1 MPRLPVARATATT
14 VMLDGRDVLA
24 FGGCNYLGMAH
35 HPAVL
40 QAAADA
46 IPVFGLSTS
55 ASRETTGNTLA
66 HDELESALASM
77 LGCGSVIVT
86 PDGYTA
92 NIAATEALSQEYRV
106 ALIDARAHRSIH
118 EAAGGAGMRIV
129 EYDHRAPASAAA
141 RAKEHAGEKIALFT
155 DGVFATDGSIAPLPQ
170 LIDAMPESATV
181 VVDDCHGL
189 GVLGPGG
196 RGTIAHFGLTPPSPP
211 PSPTRSPRLVV
222 TSSLAKGVGCH
233 GGLIGGWAGLDQ
245 AVRSCSPAYL
255 CSTPVSPVLAVA
267 ACRSLK
273 VIAEEPDRLTRLH
286 RNIEHMNERLIGLGI
301 DTVCSPT
308 PIFAFTLGS
317 KDRMQRLHRDL
328 LDEGILAP
336 LIDYPG
342 GPAPTYFRLSLN
354 AEHTPEQIDRLVNA
368 IKQHLHTMA

>member
-14 VMLDGRDVLA
+14 VELAGRDVLA
-24 FGGCNYLGMAH
+24 FGGCNYLGLAH

-77 LGCGSVIVT
+77 LGCGSVVVT

-92 NIAATEALSQEYRV
+92 NIAATEALAQEYRV

-129 EYDHRAPASAAA
+129 EYDHRDPASASA

-155 DGVFATDGSIAPLPQ
+155 DGVFATDGAIAPVPQ
-170 LIDAMPESATV
+170 LLDAMPASAVV

-196 RGTIAHFGLTPPSPP
+196 RGTIAHFGLDAPNRLPPIP
-211 PSPTRSPRLVV
+211 PRLVV

-233 GGLIGGWAGLDQ
+233 GGLIGGWAGLDLT
-245 AVRSCSPAYL
+245 VRSCSPAYL

-267 ACRSLK
+267 ACRSLR
-273 VIAEEPDRLTRLH
+273 VIAEEPQRLDRLR

-301 DTVCSPT
+301 DIVCSPT

-317 KDRMQRLHRDL
+317 KDRMHRLHRDL

-354 AEHTPEQIDRLVNA
+354 AEHTPEQIDRLINA
-368 IKQHLHTMA
+368 IKRRLHMQA